1 MKVLY
6 HTIWL
11 IAMVFIAGT
20 SLSSCVYDDEGDSGE
35 SDNIRINTMVVNGS
49 RIASVVEADNDRFVV
64 LFWRENDLA
73 SLKSSDSD
81 FPVPYL
87 SKEAP
92 QSVEFYNQT
101 VYDTGYPY
109 PYPET
114 TMLYAT
120 GYAPASALTLEG
132 NFRTLKVNEDDPDKG
147 RHDFLGCD
155 LWPEV
160 YRGSQSD
167 PFAKDKNKLYF
178 RHLAAKLKFYAD
190 RDRESMENKQFVR
203 NVRITN
209 LYMRTDGG
217 NDEKGWLPMYTPS
230 QFKWDEMTEGDFTS
244 SYNKTIAE
252 VIATPGNE
260 GILENRKKPQY
271 GYRIYNSTSFS
282 GNDATF
288 VLHRNASDRVPI
300 SGMYIDSC
308 YVCNPIVDGAVSI
321 EQPIRLKMDISAELS
336 FHPDFPLNDSGDGA
350 ITTDDLTFT
359 RIWTGVE
366 LDAIY
371 PLNEDGSVNT
381 TADAAKVKVFK
392 PGNEYRVYIHFYRTG
407 VNLTAMEMPWNPGGV
422 HYITISGGDKQP
434 ADGDKQPADDNQ
446 PADDKQNE

>member
-35 SDNIRINTMVVNGS
+35 SDNIRINTVVVNGS
-49 RIASVVEADNDRFVV
+49 RTARVSETDDNRFVV
-64 LFWRENDLA
+64 LFWRKDDLA
-73 SLKSSDSD
+73 SLENPNID

-120 GYAPASALTLEG
+120 GYAPASALTPEG
-132 NFRTLKVNEDDPDKG
+132 NFRTLKVNENDPDKG

-155 LWPEV
+155 LWRDV
-160 YRGSQSD
+160 YKGSQQD

-190 RDRESMENKQFVR
+190 RDKESMENKQFVR

-209 LYMRTDGG
+209 LRMRIDDG
-217 NDEKGWLPMYTPS
+217 NDEAGWKSMYTPKV
-230 QFKWDEMTEGDFTS
+230 FKWQKLVDNPENAGESDFTE
-244 SYNKTIAE
+244 SYKQ
-252 VIATPGNE
+252 VIAKVKQIGGNTSVDT
-260 GILENRKKPQY
+260 NPKA
-271 GYRIYNSTSFS
+271 GYK
-282 GNDATF
+282 ATEAETFAGDDTHF
-288 VLHRNASDRVPI
+288 VLCRNASDRVPI

-308 YVCNPIVDGAVSI
+308 YVCNPIVDGKVKSD
-321 EQPIRLKMDISAELS
+321 QPIRLKMDISAELS

-350 ITTDDLTFT
+350 STTDDLTFT
-359 RIWTGVE
+359 RTWTGVE
-366 LDAIY
+366 LKAIY
-371 PLNEDGSVNT
+371 PLGEDGKVNT
-381 TADAAKVKVFK
+381 TADAARVKVFK

-422 HYITISGGDKQP
+422 HYITISGDDIQP
-434 ADGDKQPADDNQ
+434 ADEDKTN
-446 PADDKQNE
+446 K